1 MSFEENASTPSVE
14 QGDST
19 SGLTALQLRL
29 IAKIRADRNTV
40 SERTEAIEQ
49 KVEVRSEK
57 SELQEQ
63 KQAEVKEAK
72 ADEEEAKERRD
83 DYQEDKEFYQSIH
96 GKPLDVAI
104 QAMQNRADELGA
116 KNAEQPTAA
125 ERGQVHAHGNLEKP
139 SADPNIASL
148 MLGIADLK
156 KSRAEAREA
165 QMVEI
170 GQRTYK
176 LLKYDFSQA
185 SEEAFTKEDS
195 PFRRVIA
202 GMPRIADSTSQ
213 ELVAQ
218 NYQTTDKS
226 FDHMLNNFVVQSLLV
241 AKEHGITPD
250 PTDPLAPIT
259 EVGNPFFINLDGTPA
274 NPANW
279 RNPLKVAEDISEA
292 TDARRAGRN
301 GARNGQRPTGITLFF
316 PFFYLLYVL
325 FVSHCGRRCPRRTPG
340 CPCF

>member
-1 MSFEENASTPSVE
+1 MTDAEAPSSNEQPLSAAQRLAAIKARFQETQKANAE
-14 QGDST
+14 IGE
-19 SGLTALQLRL
+19 
-29 IAKIRADRNTV
+29 I
-40 SERTEAIEQ
+40 ETE

-57 SELQEQ
+57 SELQKEKQEEGEALVEQ
-63 KQAEVKEAK
+63 GTQQEKEA
-72 ADEEEAKERRD
+72 EERLD
-83 DYQEDKEFYQSIH
+83 FYQSIH

-104 QAMQNRADELGA
+104 KAMQNRADKLGA

-165 QMVEI
+165 RMVEI
-170 GQRTYK
+170 GQRTYE

-259 EVGNPFFINLDGTPA
+259 DPQNPFFISLDGIPKD
-274 NPANW
+274 PANW
-279 RNPLKVAEDISEA
+279 RNPLKVAEDISQQQ
-292 TDARRAGRN
+292 DAAELAEMEQEMGN
-301 GARNGQRPTGITLFF
+301 DPPA
-316 PFFYLLYVL
+316 
-325 FVSHCGRRCPRRTPG
+325 
-340 CPCF
+340 